1 MSSSILSSSHQS
13 SSLLAPTSSSSLGH
27 APSNNSH
34 SQGNSQTQLPQP
46 QTTSPKQRPVPSNLV
61 TLQDGTTV
69 RVRIEE
75 TLAVDDVVRQLCISV
90 KIKDPSAMYAL
101 RDENDELVTNE
112 NLRKKVKSK
121 VPLKLVYSTPIEA
134 AEIIEKLVARDNR
147 LGRTLTDLR
156 KLIRV
161 REDQF
166 AIEFLNRDG
175 LSELIDI
182 INKYQG
188 NILAYA
194 LTALQN
200 LMELDHGWS
209 DIDDAFIFRVV
220 QILSSENSLINV
232 CRPATA
238 ILKKLVEADP
248 MAAPGPT
255 TASSSKDLPQS
266 PPGSVYK
273 FGFECV
279 FEQMRK
285 EKTLLET
292 VVNRLGSADTT
303 MALYS
308 MMLINSLLAHA
319 TDARWEE
326 FIGELQ
332 RLNVRKAVIRLMSSH
347 TIEDLTSCILD
358 FQANMVRVTYRRK
371 TTIVEQN
378 IEPEHA
384 AALNYIWIN
393 SKVKEEYDPD
403 GGMIKWR
410 LLGCQTEDLAQEF
423 GEVGVLGLDCLKH
436 FVAQDPDFFAK
447 VVQEQLSRAPERRCP
462 IITASNEVVDLL
474 CEHWAI
480 FGPGYST
487 STTFQPFFLNF
498 NRVHALA
505 THFFLRMW
513 NESGATRGDFPRVA
527 ALVRSQVKVALRKEN
542 VRAWHEVEADFTE
555 VEYRAVRDRQM
566 RELEKEDDVMSKVP
580 VRNMRAKLYKESFE
594 FVRQQRI
601 HCLMQGAWFMNA
613 MPLASNASR
622 DTIRKPSRPW
632 RFMRLD
638 NSMRYLH
645 FVDSA
650 LKFDIRNGLEDLKER
665 IDLSSIS
672 EIATGTC
679 APYPQ
684 ITRNDQPENLV
695 GPGSPSLPSQLS
707 FSLLTASGSSLADQI
722 APDQSRWADWVDGLN
737 MLRSGG
743 HVASNETD
751 MFVQALTEIG
761 LKIRL
766 LNLSGDKAEI
776 PSGIQSGHPP
786 TNSDFFFSDLVYDTQ
801 G

>member
-1 MSSSILSSSHQS
+1 M
-13 SSLLAPTSSSSLGH
+13 APPSSSSLGH
-27 APSNNSH
+27 APSSISQTNSH
-34 SQGNSQTQLPQP
+34 SQTTASQSQ
-46 QTTSPKQRPVPSNLV
+46 SNATGKAKTPYTNVV
-61 TLQDGTTV
+61 TLPDGNTV

-90 KIKDPSAMYAL
+90 KIKEPSTIYAL
-101 RDENDELVTNE
+101 RDGNDELVTNE
-112 NLRKKVKSK
+112 NLRKKVKAK
-121 VPLKLVYSTPIEA
+121 VPLKLMYSTPIEA
-134 AEIIEKLVARDNR
+134 AEILEKLVARDNR
-147 LGRTLTDLR
+147 LGITLTHLR
-156 KLIRV
+156 KLI

-194 LTALQN
+194 LTALQH

-209 DIDDAFIFRVV
+209 DLNDDFIFRVV
-220 QILSSENSLINV
+220 QILSSETPLINV

-255 TASSSKDLPQS
+255 MPSSSKGLPQNA
-266 PPGSVYK
+266 PGSVYK

-285 EKTLLET
+285 EKSLLET
-292 VVNRLGSADTT
+292 VVNRLGSGDTT

-371 TTIVEQN
+371 TTIVEPEE
-378 IEPEHA
+378 EPEHA
-384 AALNYIWIN
+384 AALNYVWLN
-393 SKVKEEYDPD
+393 SKVREEVDAE
-403 GGMIKWR
+403 GEAVKWR

-447 VVQEQLSRAPERRCP
+447 VIQEQLSRAPERRCP
-462 IITASNEVVDLL
+462 IVKASNEVVDLL
-474 CEHWAI
+474 SEYWAI

-498 NRVHALA
+498 NRVHDLA

-542 VRAWHEVEADFTE
+542 VRAWHEVEADFNE

-566 RELEKEDDVMSKVP
+566 RELEKEDDVMSKAP

-613 MPLASNASR
+613 MPLANNASR
-622 DTIRKPSRPW
+622 DTIRRPSRMW

-638 NSMRYLH
+638 SNMKYLH
-645 FVDSA
+645 YVDTA
-650 LKFDIRNGLEDLKER
+650 LKFDIRNGLEDMKDR
-665 IDLSSIS
+665 IDLSLIS

-679 APYPQ
+679 APFPQ
-684 ITRNDQPENLV
+684 VVRGGNDPPENGVLG
-695 GPGSPSLPSQLS
+695 GPGSPALPSPLS
-707 FSLLTASGSSLADQI
+707 FSLLTPSGSSLADQI

-786 TNSDFFFSDLVYDTQ
+786 MNSDFFFSDLVYDTQ